1 MCTTDKLM
9 DREGIVVSNT
19 PLTDRLFE
27 MVLEVSDIPAKVRG
41 GQFVHVQIPGMEG
54 HMLRR
59 PFSVYYV
66 DSKASTLGILY
77 QVVGFGSAR
86 FSELVP
92 GSKVQVIGSIGNPW
106 HAPSG
111 IKRALLTVGGVGAA
125 PLFMHASELVA
136 SGVQVDVVMGAQTKD
151 ALVAKERYTQL
162 LGCEPFIATDDGS
175 YGHHGFVT
183 DLVVERLAQG
193 EYDYAACCGPAPM
206 MRIVSEKTLAA
217 GIPSFVSMEQRMACG
232 IGACLGCI
240 VSTVD
245 GNRRSCVDGPV
256 FDAQKVVW

>member
-1 MCTTDKLM
+1 M
-9 DREGIVVSNT
+9 
-19 PLTDRLFE
+19 
-27 MVLEVSDIPAKVRG
+27 
-41 GQFVHVQIPGMEG
+41 
-54 HMLRR
+54 
-59 PFSVYYV
+59 
-66 DSKASTLGILY
+66 
-77 QVVGFGSAR
+77 
-86 FSELVP
+86 
-92 GSKVQVIGSIGNPW
+92 
-106 HAPSG
+106 
-111 IKRALLTVGGVGAA
+111 
-125 PLFMHASELVA
+125 
-136 SGVQVDVVMGAQTKD
+136 
-151 ALVAKERYTQL
+151 AKERYAQL

-183 DLVVERLAQG
+183 DLVVERLVQG